1 MSKIMNGKSIHTK
14 DLVDELNRPDSDFS
28 WSGNNQG
35 FGIKDYQVA
44 SLLKPFGIIPKP
56 ISIGNVKLRGYQ
68 FTPQLEEVFA
78 LHAEDDVTAVTPLP
92 SDTEQTQGV
101 SRNLEVTEPLPE
113 ESSAVPVTPDVTP
126 IEPKVTPVTGVTPTE
141 GKHKELDMFEEKYG
155 KDNIPEGFVYNPED
169 IRSIGRQISIY
180 NYEKNL
186 AADSSDDEEMERIF

>member
-1 MSKIMNGKSIHTK
+1 M
-14 DLVDELNRPDSDFS
+14 
-28 WSGNNQG
+28 
-35 FGIKDYQVA
+35 
-44 SLLKPFGIIPKP
+44 
-56 ISIGNVKLRGYQ
+56 KLRGYQ

-186 AADSSDDEEMERIF
+186 AADSSNDDEPIEVSWG